1 MATGVVDP
9 ILSAQSPRTAEQVSF
24 GLNLSLRLRNPLRMP
39 QLLYQISQRLPEINE
54 ALRELHFIHFARF
67 LPTRG
72 GSSLQVITEF
82 DGPFDHYV
90 LDFAISIDE
99 VFDLILRYVA
109 NAPPLPIREN
119 PDEFLAFVRRNNRVR
134 ICGIPLPGRFNY
146 PVFSAY
152 PERSVIDI
160 VGARTDLPA
169 PVAEPPTCEVD
180 RNDIQANILES
191 YDGRFACHLIYQVK
205 EPQGARRWLSEL
217 PVTSAAP
224 WQDKPKAIVNVGLT
238 SAGLQALGVPAEELA
253 RLPVAFREGPG
264 QAARARASGDV
275 GAAAPERWVFGSPTG
290 STVHVMVS
298 VHATDQ
304 EALRNR
310 VSVLTEAVPAGSVIE
325 IDCFKA
331 AARNGY
337 REAFGYRDGLSQPRL
352 ALGPGS
358 RLHKPCS
365 GPPRSSRMTDLQPA
379 MPVGAL
385 LLGAGYPNE
394 FGASSLGS
402 MPPELVTNATFCAVR
417 MLAQD
422 VDAFGTLLDAGAR
435 RTGNTPDQVAAGLMG
450 RWRDGTPL
458 ALRPVEGVS
467 SPSHADQGVSSRTDM
482 TGGSSRPDGS
492 PPSNAFDYEPS
503 FEHPDTVADP
513 AGLRC
518 PLDAHVRRANPRTSR
533 RSGVRHNH
541 RLVRRGLPYGPLSE
555 KASKAQAQRTD
566 SRTSDG
572 PDESQRG
579 EEGLFGLFLCASL
592 ERQFEF
598 VQQQWLRD
606 DIFGGAC
613 YRPFGDEGFA
623 QPLEPRR
630 LVTTRGSL
638 YLLMP
643 GLAALR
649 RFGDAPGAGALGTGA
664 GLQRAGFAADP
675 LAGLRSRLAGL
686 MDGIARR
693 ILPADPLPAAQTH
706 GLRPSA
712 LLPAPGASP
721 VGNGSGKGD
730 GSSNGKGDG
739 SGNGLSAAALGSPGL
754 GPPGLGPP
762 GLGSP
767 GFDPLGFDPL
777 GFDPWTRRF
786 TSDPYPAMR
795 WFRGALPVC
804 HLPKLDGYA
813 VFSKAAVDELLRR
826 DGANGDFTR
835 AELSSPLVRGIFT
848 ANEPRHGIIREIV
861 VEALGQAQPQLEQ
874 CINDRT
880 KEAIEDAR
888 RRGPHIDFVEV
899 IATRIPREVLF
910 DLLGVP
916 GRQRAALDGFARER
930 LLLYGRP
937 GGFLQRINEW
947 RMDLGIARR
956 MLALLCR
963 ARLGKATPLVSH
975 LATLTSYT
983 SIAKPPPGRLTLP
996 EAVVSLA
1003 QLTMGGYLPMGY
1015 LIATG
1020 TRSLLLDDAR
1030 YWQQLCEHPEE
1041 VSGAIAEMRRHDTP
1055 LATVTRVARR
1065 DTSLGGVAIPKG
1077 AKVVGFLGS
1086 ANRDLPLR
1094 SDPESFKPGRPD
1106 GEQDL
1111 SLGKGM
1117 RECVGAHLQGQ
1128 LLPIVFRE
1136 LLSALPEMRLAHPDA
1151 QPPWVETPH
1160 FRTFSRLDVTVS
1172 SRAAPS

>member
-1 MATGVVDP
+1 MASGVADH

-39 QLLYQISQRLPEINE
+39 QLLYQISRQLPEVNE
-54 ALRELHFIHFARF
+54 ALRELHFVHFARF

-99 VFDLILRYVA
+99 VFDLILSYVA
-109 NAPPLPIREN
+109 KPPPLPIREN

-191 YDGRFACHLIYQVK
+191 YNGRSACHLIYQIA

-224 WQDKPKAIVNVGLT
+224 WKDKPEAIVNVGLT
-238 SAGLQALGVPAEELA
+238 SAGLQALGLPAEELA
-253 RLPVAFREGPG
+253 RLPLAFREGPG
-264 QAARARASGDV
+264 QADRARASGDV
-275 GAAAPERWVFGSPTG
+275 GEAAPERWVLGSPTG
-290 STVHVMVS
+290 RTVHVMVS
-298 VHATDQ
+298 VHAMDP
-304 EALRNR
+304 EALRR
-310 VSVLTEAVPAGSVIE
+310 HVSGLSEAVPAGSVIE
-325 IDCFKA
+325 IRRFEA
-331 AARNGY
+331 TARGDR
-337 REAFGYRDGLSQPRL
+337 REAFGYHDGLSQPRL
-352 ALGPGS
+352 ALGPAS
-358 RLHKPCS
+358 RLHRPCS
-365 GPPRSSRMTDLQPA
+365 GPPDSSRMTDLQPA

-385 LLGAGYPNE
+385 LLGAGYLNE
-394 FGASSLGS
+394 FEAPSLGR

-417 MLAQD
+417 ILAQD
-422 VDAFGTLLDAGAR
+422 VAAFEKLRDAGAR
-435 RTGNTPDQVAAGLMG
+435 RTGKTPDQVAAGLMG
-450 RWRDGTPL
+450 RWPGDGTPL
-458 ALRPVEGVS
+458 AIRPAEEGAPPRAGAAGGW
-467 SPSHADQGVSSRTDM
+467 SPSGK
-482 TGGSSRPDGS
+482 
-492 PPSNAFDYEPS
+492 PPTSNAFDYEPS
-503 FEHPDTVADP
+503 FEHPDTLADP

-541 RLVRRGLPYGPLSE
+541 RLVRRGLPFDSLPGEVP
-555 KASKAQAQRTD
+555 KAQAQRTD
-566 SRTSDG
+566 ARA
-572 PDESQRG
+572 PDASSASGGSGESQRQ

-606 DIFGGAC
+606 DIFSGAC

-623 QPLEPRR
+623 KRLEPRR

-649 RFGDAPGAGALGTGA
+649 RFGDAPGAGALETGA
-664 GLQRAGFAADP
+664 GLQRAGFVADP

-712 LLPAPGASP
+712 LLPAPGASRF
-721 VGNGSGKGD
+721 GSGQ
-730 GSSNGKGDG
+730 
-739 SGNGLSAAALGSPGL
+739 SAAA
-754 GPPGLGPP
+754 
-762 GLGSP
+762 
-767 GFDPLGFDPL
+767 FDPL

-786 TSDPYPAMR
+786 TSDPYPAMC
-795 WFRGALPVC
+795 WFRKAFPVC

-813 VFSKAAVDELLRR
+813 VFSRAAVDELLMR
-826 DGANGDFTR
+826 DGPDGDFTR
-835 AELSSPLVRGIFT
+835 AEPSSPLMRGIFT
-848 ANEPRHGIIREIV
+848 ANEPRHGTIRKIV
-861 VEALGQAQPQLEQ
+861 VEALSRAQPQLEQ

-888 RRGPHIDFVEV
+888 KRGPHIDFVEA

-916 GRQRAALDGFARER
+916 GRQRAALDGLARTR

-956 MLALLCR
+956 MLVLLCR
-963 ARLGKATPLVSH
+963 ARLGKATPLVSR

-1020 TRSLLLDDAR
+1020 TRTLLLDDAR
-1030 YWQQLCEHPEE
+1030 HWRHLGNKLGAVP
-1041 VSGAIAEMRRHDTP
+1041 GAIEEMRRHDTP

-1086 ANRDLPLR
+1086 ANRDLSPLCR
-1094 SDPESFKPGRPD
+1094 PEAFRLGRCGNDP
-1106 GEQDL
+1106 DL
-1111 SLGKGM
+1111 SLGKGI

-1128 LLPIVFRE
+1128 LLPIVFRT
-1136 LLSALPEMRLAHPDA
+1136 LLLDLPGLRLANPDA

-1160 FRTFSRLDVTVS
+1160 FRTFSRLDVII
-1172 SRAAPS
+1172 PSHIVPS